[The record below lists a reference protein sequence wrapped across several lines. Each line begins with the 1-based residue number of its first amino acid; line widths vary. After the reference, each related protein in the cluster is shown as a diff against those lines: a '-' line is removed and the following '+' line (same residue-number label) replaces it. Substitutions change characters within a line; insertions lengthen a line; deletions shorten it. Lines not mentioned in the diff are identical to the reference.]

1 MNVSADILKM
11 LYQQGLSSINANST
25 VNSGQ
30 SSSSSGVSTFSVIL
44 QDVISKGISND
55 LTATSTDEDSL
66 NNSDSSLIL
75 SLLMQQIAGNSLAG
89 QYQYYDML
97 NSLEN
102 SSGTS
107 IDALSGISNS
117 LDLTSLGSGLSEV
130 DRLIE
135 ALQQGNMTQDNNTES
150 VVNTVNNTRRSFP
163 TEIMESINAARQAR
177 EQVRERIN
185 QIKEFTGRVN
195 EGQASAISNV
205 DQTSNIEE
213 LLANANIQNLKLTL
227 VSAYNLNNDSSAALV
242 AEKANESLLDKG
254 LMPIEQ
260 SLLSTEEDQNTSDDK
275 FRVDI
280 IDESILDT
288 NVLGTSNTQAN
299 NNADKLSDDIA
310 LKESVFEQIKDKVS
324 TMKLGD
330 KQTVTMHLKP
340 EELGKL
346 DIKMVLE
353 KGNLSIEIL
362 TSNEKAHSLILSNL
376 SELESILKD
385 NITSDRYF
393 MNMES
398 ARQLSDENARQNNQG
413 YNGQQSQQ
421 QQDDSKNEQEQ
432 VYSIGS
438 EDNERLDFYTAFSKI
453 REARAQILSRNLEN

>member
-177 EQVRERIN
+177 EQVRQRIN
-185 QIKEFTGRVN
+185 QIREFTGIVN
-195 EGQASAISNV
+195 VGQASVISNTK
-205 DQTSNIEE
+205 QSNIEE

-227 VSAYNLNNDSSAALV
+227 VSADNLNNDSSAALV
-242 AEKANESLLDKG
+242 AEGVNESLLDKG
-254 LMPIEQ
+254 LIPIEQ

-288 NVLGTSNTQAN
+288 NVLGTSNTQTN

-330 KQTVTMHLKP
+330 KQAVTMHLKP

-438 EDNERLDFYTAFSKI
+438 EDNERLDFYTAFSRI